1 MFHVVQRLDSFQQ
14 IAAQKGTHKRARG
27 GEAEEEEEEEKS

>member
-14 IAAQKGTHKRARG
+14 IAAQKGTLG
-27 GEAEEEEEEEKS
+27 EGEAEEEEEEKS